1 MLLRLRW
8 PNQRYQSQ
16 IKVFVSFCVT
26 TEKAYVQDALIIIMF
41 LLNLN
46 ILRPFWFITR
56 FLSLILM
63 LFLLKSFLASKILIS
78 QFGKYCTLLR
88 FSVYVFLLVSIAQ
101 ISILLPKLNSLAFLL
116 AVLIT
121 SKDASVYMLALKLL
135 INLVIYVLA
144 LILNS
149 VLSCLISNQFFLFKC
164 AQR

>member
-1 MLLRLRW
+1 
-8 PNQRYQSQ
+8 
-16 IKVFVSFCVT
+16 
-26 TEKAYVQDALIIIMF
+26 
-41 LLNLN
+41 
-46 ILRPFWFITR
+46 
-56 FLSLILM
+56 M
-63 LFLLKSFLASKILIS
+63 LFLLKSFLDSKILIS